1 MPSPSRTQTRKDVA
15 RRVAETMDEPVYK
28 ADPWV
33 RAVLGALRDIMMEA
47 DPEVRIELREFG
59 VFEVKK
65 TRPKPKAR
73 NPKTNE
79 TVFVPGR
86 RKTRFRPGK
95 RLREVLRVPLSSSDA
110 ADPS

>member
-15 RRVAETMDEPVYK
+15 RRVAETMGEPVYK

-33 RAVLGALRDIMMEA
+33 RAVLGALRDIMTEA